1 MFKSWSPGLERCH
14 NGGWFFFYM
23 GISREKYFKIVF
35 LCSVCDM
42 TMKSSYYKR
51 GSMFSITISRG
62 RTSILLIQ
70 NLFHFI
76 VHIFLY
82 YLIPLIL
89 LCLLLVRWEMSSMG
103 LLFFVLFIPG
113 SDSLWHHWSLWSFLL
128 LCRGKRNNCILFV
141 FRGGLFVRADK
152 KGWNVNF

>member
-1 MFKSWSPGLERCH
+1 M
-14 NGGWFFFYM
+14 
-23 GISREKYFKIVF
+23 
-35 LCSVCDM
+35 
-42 TMKSSYYKR
+42 
-51 GSMFSITISRG
+51 
-62 RTSILLIQ
+62 Q

-76 VHIFLY
+76 VHIFLHD
-82 YLIPLIL
+82 LIPLIL

-152 KGWNVNF
+152 KRMKCEFLIDKFMLVSMDTTDIYMYVTVIKEFVKIFVNMQLMCDFVIES